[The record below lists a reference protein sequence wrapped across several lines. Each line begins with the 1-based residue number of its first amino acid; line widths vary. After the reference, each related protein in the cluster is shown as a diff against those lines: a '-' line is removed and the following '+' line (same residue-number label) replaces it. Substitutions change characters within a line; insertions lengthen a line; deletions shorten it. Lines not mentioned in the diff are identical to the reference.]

1 MALSASD
8 SKIHHT
14 SAIELRGISK
24 FFPGVVANQDITL
37 DIYAG
42 EIHALL
48 GENGAGKST
57 LISILAGLHRPDA
70 GTIIIGGVER
80 RLGSPRD
87 SLLAGIGTVF
97 QHVLLAPTLSVIE
110 NLMLGGSWK
119 NKLDKESA
127 RSRFAELCGLL
138 AVTIDPEALVGSLSL
153 GQRQQVEI
161 MRALW
166 RGGERV
172 LILDEPTS
180 MLTPQGV
187 IELGHV
193 MKRLRENGVAIV
205 FVTHKLREAYELCDR
220 ISVLRNGAFAGQIN
234 PDHGSGMGE
243 EDTIE
248 QIIRMMFDKEGQSDS
263 TVDNGGTN
271 VAVRNVFADSQT
283 RSISVAAKEVS
294 TIALPGECGLS
305 AVSFEVARGEIFGIA
320 GIDGNGQKHLAEVLA
335 GQRDLAAGQIELD
348 GEDISALKVSERRD
362 RGFRY
367 LTDDRVGE
375 GIVSD
380 HSVATNLV
388 AKSIGENPYWKY
400 GFTKWRAIFS
410 FARRQIKKYDIRTPS
425 ERTSIGRLS
434 GGNIQKALFAR
445 EMDDNAEIV
454 LLNKP
459 TYGLDLQ
466 NIASA
471 RDRIREGASR
481 GITTLLISTELEELI
496 DLADRIGVMYQGQM
510 VGIVEANPGSENRI
524 GSLMT
529 GASLN

>member
-1 MALSASD
+1 M
-8 SKIHHT
+8 HRT

-24 FFPGVVANQDITL
+24 FFPGVIANKDITL
-37 DIYAG
+37 NIYAG

-57 LISILAGLHRPDA
+57 LISILAGLHQPDA
-70 GTIIIGGVER
+70 GTIVIEGMER
-80 RLGSPRD
+80 QLGSPRD
-87 SLLAGIGTVF
+87 SLLSGIGTVF

-110 NLMLGGSWK
+110 NLMLGGSWR
-119 NKLDKESA
+119 NKLDKEASL
-127 RSRFAELCGLL
+127 SRFNELCSLL

-187 IELGHV
+187 VELGHV

-220 ISVLRNGAFAGQIN
+220 ISVLRNGAFVGQIN
-234 PDHGSGMGE
+234 PDARSNMGE
-243 EDTIE
+243 KETIDE
-248 QIIRMMFDKEGQSDS
+248 IIRMMFDKGGQIDHDADHGGIDA
-263 TVDNGGTN
+263 TVKSVLGGAQSGPN
-271 VAVRNVFADSQT
+271 SL
-283 RSISVAAKEVS
+283 IAKEVS
-294 TIALPGECGLS
+294 TSALPGECGLS
-305 AVSFEVARGEIFGIA
+305 DVSFKVANGEIFGIA
-320 GIDGNGQKHLAEVLA
+320 GIDGNGQKHLAEVLV
-335 GQRDLAAGQIELD
+335 GQRDLTFGQIELD
-348 GEDISALKVSERRD
+348 GEDITALKASQRRE

-375 GIVSD
+375 GIISD
-380 HSVATNLV
+380 HSIATNLV
-388 AKSIGENPYWKY
+388 VKSIGEDPYWRY
-400 GFTKWRAIFS
+400 GFTMWRAIFA
-410 FARRQIKKYDIRTPS
+410 FARRQIERYDIRTPS
-425 ERTSIGRLS
+425 ERTPIGRLS

-445 EMDDNAEIV
+445 EIDEEAAIV
-454 LLNKP
+454 VLNKP

-466 NIASA
+466 NIESA

-481 GITTLLISTELEELI
+481 GITTVLISTELEELI
-496 DLADRIGVMYQGQM
+496 DLADRIGVMYQGRM
-510 VGIVEANPGSENRI
+510 VGVVQAEAGSESRI